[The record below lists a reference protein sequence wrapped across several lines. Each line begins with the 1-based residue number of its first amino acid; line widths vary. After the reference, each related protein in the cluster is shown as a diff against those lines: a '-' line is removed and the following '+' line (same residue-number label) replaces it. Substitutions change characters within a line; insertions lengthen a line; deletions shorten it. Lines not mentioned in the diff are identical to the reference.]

1 MSDTDILSDTSDDS
15 ACILI
20 VEDEKEIADLY
31 AIWLAD
37 AYEVETAY
45 DGEEALSKLDDSVDV
60 VLLDRRM
67 SGIDGDEVLE
77 TIRERGLESR
87 VVIVSAVTP
96 DFDVIEMGFDDYLT
110 KPVTEDDLHNAVEQ
124 MLTRANYNQ
133 LLQGFYQLTSKKTVL
148 ESEKRV
154 AELRASEEYDDLL
167 NRISVVRN
175 QLEETTADFD
185 DEDFKAAFHSFES
198 ESHDCPSDGDTEVG
212 NQL

>member
-96 DFDVIEMGFDDYLT
+96 DFDVIEMVFDDYLT

-148 ESEKRV
+148 ESEKSD

-167 NRISVVRN
+167 NRITVVRN
-175 QLEETTADFD
+175 QLEETTTDFD

-198 ESHDCPSDGDTEVG
+198 ESHDRPSDGDTEVG
-212 NQL
+212 NQQ